1 MSKAANQVL
10 PECGTFSTTTRVVFA
25 VTLYLS
31 FFDGWLIG
39 LRAALRAVLW
49 MLMVRMID
57 LAIAVA
63 ATSWRRNARI
73 AVWLRALRDGPALL
87 VQKERLEKG

>member
-1 MSKAANQVL
+1 M
-10 PECGTFSTTTRVVFA
+10 VFA
-25 VTLYLS
+25 VTRYLS

-39 LRAALRAVLW
+39 LRAELRELRAVLW
-49 MLMVRMID
+49 MVMVRMID

>member
-1 MSKAANQVL
+1 M
-10 PECGTFSTTTRVVFA
+10 CIRDRTR
-25 VTLYLS
+25 YLS

-49 MLMVRMID
+49 MVMVRMID

-63 ATSWRRNARI
+63 ATSWRRIVRCM

>member
-10 PECGTFSTTTRVVFA
+10 PECGTFSTTTRVVFF

-49 MLMVRMID
+49 MLMLRMID
-57 LAIAVA
+57 FLAIAA
-63 ATSWRRNARI
+63 ATSWRRIVRCT
-73 AVWLRALRDGPALL
+73 AVRALRDGIFG
-87 VQKERLEKG
+87 V